1 MKTEY
6 EKEWTKMEIK
16 YEKSLNDWMHIYSNY
31 LFCMINTLV
40 KLKLLKLTLLG
51 AFGAGVLAALIA
63 KEMRKKQKTEDI
75 DD

>member
-1 MKTEY
+1 
-6 EKEWTKMEIK
+6 
-16 YEKSLNDWMHIYSNY
+16 MHINSNY
-31 LFCMINTLV
+31 FPCMIHTLV

-51 AFGAGVLAALIA
+51 AFGAGVVATLMA